1 MLKLRR
7 KTIVLVDKFHIVTIF
22 IIYEVLGTHHNH
34 ELGSL
39 GYDKEEETRVNI
51 YIYIGTSIIY
61 LEVHSTNSRFLKR
74 KQKERHENC

>member
-1 MLKLRR
+1 MQEI
-7 KTIVLVDKFHIVTIF
+7 IVPVDKFHIVTIF

-51 YIYIGTSIIY
+51 YIYIYRYICY
-61 LEVHSTNSRFLKR
+61 LLRST
-74 KQKERHENC
+74 QY